1 MSLTIGEQA
10 ESFIE
15 LPSNKGSLSRKIADE
30 VANAF
35 AAPPNEVV

>member
-1 MSLTIGEQA
+1 VSLTIGEQV
-10 ESFIE
+10 EN